1 MPTPEPTP
9 EEPYIV
15 SGYISDGL
23 FDSVSAARDYA
34 EAEETV
40 IQKIINE
47 GYTGYYVLD
56 VVYSNGTIKYTVE
69 WY

>member
-1 MPTPEPTP
+1 M
-9 EEPYIV
+9 

>member
-1 MPTPEPTP
+1 M
-9 EEPYIV
+9 
-15 SGYISDGL
+15 SGYISDEL